1 MINMKHNLRRHILQ
15 AAFTLVGAATLG
27 LVAAGGTASAA
38 DSNPVSAKISFSA
51 TINGNEKELV
61 SADQYS
67 NNEPAD
73 PSLSDATPINVD
85 KASNIKENVVV
96 TNTGATPQKV
106 YDVLQLPSL
115 GDMSSAPLIN
125 NSTVGKPT
133 FSQPTDGPFHLGYK
147 YPSVGDT
154 YSVTY
159 PANENLWAVQI
170 GQDVSNGYIGP
181 EELGAGQTLN
191 LSVPLKVD
199 TSNSNP
205 SQLAIGRNS
214 KDVQGYMEVTYSSP
228 IALKIVHSITAKD
241 FNDANYNS
249 LWSST
254 NKGVVSLY
262 DADGNAVSDVAKATV
277 KSVTPTNNPA
287 QYQVIYS
294 YDGVDSIPVTATI
307 ADKTFIDAKDFT
319 IPYGS
324 NWDSQKF
331 NGLTKHLGSDGNAV
345 TPLSKDVTVSTNKAV
360 DTTAAGSTYD
370 VTYTIDGITKI
381 VKVTVGQR
389 SVTPSNNSN
398 NNNSNTNNNGNSG
411 NSAWNPSNPSNPNGT
426 GLPNYAAVKGSAV
439 YATKGIYMYRSANF
453 TKSQRTATYPKAKRV
468 NRPMFVV
475 LGYDKSNGGAL
486 RYKVRDVN
494 HGKKTA
500 GKIGYITAN
509 PKYVVNVYYKT
520 MPKSHKITVINKK
533 GIHAYKNANLTGR
546 AKTFKKGTHVTVKSF
561 EKHNLTTRYKL
572 SNGTYITANKKLVI
586 QGNY

>member
-1 MINMKHNLRRHILQ
+1 MINGTRTK
-15 AAFTLVGAATLG
+15 VGPSVSDYYSDSGHANSLISQ
-27 LVAAGGTASAA
+27 GTV
-38 DSNPVSAKISFSA
+38 NI
-51 TINGNEKELV
+51 
-61 SADQYS
+61 
-67 NNEPAD
+67 
-73 PSLSDATPINVD
+73 D
-85 KASNIKENVVV
+85 KASAIKEDLTISNTSGSAQQIFDILGLPNYFDSALGRDSALMANTSVGNPEFTQLHESAFVLGYHYPSTGSNYVTTYSNQENVQNISVA
-96 TNTGATPQKV
+96 NDPTGGLGYESLADGNKLSISVPLGVINPNSHSKQFAQIDNGIV
-106 YDVLQLPSL
+106 LPSIGELYSSVLQL
-115 GDMSSAPLIN
+115 
-125 NSTVGKPT
+125 
-133 FSQPTDGPFHLGYK
+133 
-147 YPSVGDT
+147 
-154 YSVTY
+154 
-159 PANENLWAVQI
+159 NL
-170 GQDVSNGYIGP
+170 
-181 EELGAGQTLN
+181 
-191 LSVPLKVD
+191 
-199 TSNSNP
+199 
-205 SQLAIGRNS
+205 
-214 KDVQGYMEVTYSSP
+214 
-228 IALKIVHSITAKD
+228 VHSITAKA

-254 NKGVVSLY
+254 NKGVASLY
-262 DADGNAVSDVAKATV
+262 DADGNTVSDVTKATV
-277 KSVTPTNNPA
+277 KSVTPMKDPSEYT
-287 QYQVIYS
+287 VVYS
-294 YDGVDSIPVTATI
+294 YDGVDSNPVTAKI
-307 ADKTFIDAKDFT
+307 ADQTFIDAKDFT
-319 IPYGS
+319 VNYGS

-331 NGLTKHLGSDGNAV
+331 NGLTKHLDQNGQAV
-345 TPLSKDVTVSTNKAV
+345 TKLSDDVNVTIQLNGKTVNAV
-360 DTTAAGSTYD
+360 DTNNAGAVYD
-370 VTYTIDGITKI
+370 VTYTAGNNAASKT

-389 SVTPSNNSN
+389 GNIPSNNNSN
-398 NNNSNTNNNGNSG
+398 NNNSTTNNNGNSG

-533 GIHAYKNANLTGR
+533 GIHAYKNVNLTGR
-546 AKTFKKGTHVTVKSF
+546 VKTFKKGTHVTVKSF